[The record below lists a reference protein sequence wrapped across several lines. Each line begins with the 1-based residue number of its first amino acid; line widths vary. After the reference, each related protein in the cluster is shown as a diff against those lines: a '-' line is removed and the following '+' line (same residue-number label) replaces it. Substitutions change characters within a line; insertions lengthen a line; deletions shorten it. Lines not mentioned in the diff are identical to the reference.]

1 MVSAR
6 RRACKSTSPMPEG
19 PEIRRAADALAAAV
33 VGAPLVTVWFHDR
46 ALKKYERV
54 LRGRRVESIEP
65 RGKALLTHF
74 DYGLTLYT
82 HNQLYGVWR
91 VAKAGTRPRTR
102 RSLRIVLETSENA
115 ILLYSATDIAIWST
129 DALGA
134 HPFLARLGPD
144 VLDPAFD
151 VAAAK
156 ARLADPRFA
165 RRNLGA
171 LLLDQEFLAGLGNYL
186 RVEILW
192 QAKLGPER
200 RPADLDAR
208 ERTRLAEAI
217 VDVPMR
223 SYRWRTKSRAK
234 ALQKTAF
241 RFRAYHR
248 AGQPCERCG
257 SAIVRTTVASR
268 PFYSCPFCQSSR
280 EPGAKTARKK
290 AAPRRSR

>member
-1 MVSAR
+1 
-6 RRACKSTSPMPEG
+6 MPEG
-19 PEIRRAADALAAAV
+19 PEIRRAADALAAAI
-33 VGAPLVTVWFHDR
+33 VGEPLVTVWFHDR

-54 LRGRRVESIEP
+54 LRGRRIESIEP

-115 ILLYSATDIAIWST
+115 ILLYSATDIAIWKT
-129 DALGA
+129 DDIGS
-134 HPFLARLGPD
+134 HPFLARIGPD

-156 ARLADPRFA
+156 ARLVDRRFA

-192 QAKLGPER
+192 QAKLAPER

-217 VDVPMR
+217 LDVPVR
-223 SYRWRTKSRAK
+223 SYRMRTNSRAK

-248 AGQPCERCG
+248 AGKPCERCG
-257 SAIVRTTVASR
+257 SAIVRATVASR
-268 PFYSCPFCQSSR
+268 PFHFCPLCQ
-280 EPGAKTARKK
+280 KTPDAAMKRALRPAR
-290 AAPRRSR
+290 S

>member
-1 MVSAR
+1 
-6 RRACKSTSPMPEG
+6 MPEG
-19 PEIRRAADALAAAV
+19 PEIRRAADALAAAI
-33 VGAPLVTVWFHDR
+33 VGEPLVTVWFHDP

-54 LRGRRVESIEP
+54 LRGRRIESIEP

-91 VAKAGTRPRTR
+91 VAKAGARPRTR
-102 RSLRIVLETSENA
+102 RSLRVVLETAENA
-115 ILLYSATDIAIWST
+115 ILLYSATDIAIWKT
-129 DALGA
+129 DDIGA
-134 HPFLARLGPD
+134 HPFLARIGPD

-151 VAAAK
+151 VAAAT
-156 ARLADPRFA
+156 ARLMDPRFA

-192 QAKLGPER
+192 QAKLAPER

-217 VDVPMR
+217 LDVPVR
-223 SYRWRTKSRAK
+223 SYRMRTNSRAK
-234 ALQKTAF
+234 AQQKTAF

-248 AGQPCERCG
+248 AGKPCERCG

-268 PFYSCPFCQSSR
+268 PFHFCPLCQ
-280 EPGAKTARKK
+280 KTPDAAMKRALRPAR
-290 AAPRRSR
+290 S

>member
-1 MVSAR
+1 
-6 RRACKSTSPMPEG
+6 MPEG

-33 VGAPLVTVWFHDR
+33 VGTPLASVWFHDP

-54 LRGRRVESIEP
+54 LRGRRIESIEP
-65 RGKALLTHF
+65 RGKALLTRF
-74 DYGLTLYT
+74 DNGLTLYS

-91 VAKAGTRPRTR
+91 VANAGERPRTQ
-102 RSLRIVLETSENA
+102 RSLRVALETADKA
-115 ILLYSATDIAIWST
+115 ILLYSATDISIWRT
-129 DALGA
+129 DAIDA
-134 HPFLARLGPD
+134 HPFLARIGPD
-144 VLDPAFD
+144 VLDPTFD
-151 VAAAK
+151 VDAAK

-171 LLLDQEFLAGLGNYL
+171 LLLDQAFLAGLGNYL

-192 QAKLGPER
+192 QAALAPELK
-200 RPADLDAR
+200 PIDLDAHQR
-208 ERTRLAEAI
+208 AELAAAI

-234 ALQKTAF
+234 ALQKTSF

-248 AGQPCERCG
+248 AGKPCERCG

-268 PFYSCPFCQSSR
+268 PFYFCPLCQNT
-280 EPGAKTARKK
+280 PGRARKRG
-290 AAPRRSR
+290 ARSART

>member
-1 MVSAR
+1 
-6 RRACKSTSPMPEG
+6 MPEG

-33 VGAPLVTVWFHDR
+33 VGTPLASVWFHDP
-46 ALKKYERV
+46 ALKKYERA
-54 LRGRRVESIEP
+54 LRGRRIESIEP
-65 RGKALLTHF
+65 RGKALLTRF
-74 DYGLTLYT
+74 DNGLTLYS

-91 VAKAGTRPRTR
+91 VAKSGERPRTR
-102 RSLRIVLETSENA
+102 RSLRVALETDEHA
-115 ILLYSATDIAIWST
+115 ILLYSATDISIWKT
-129 DALGA
+129 DAIGA
-134 HPFLARLGPD
+134 HPFLARIGPD

-151 VAAAK
+151 VAAAT
-156 ARLADPRFA
+156 ARLDDPLFA

-171 LLLDQEFLAGLGNYL
+171 LLLDQAFLAGLGNYL

-192 QAKLGPER
+192 QAELAPER
-200 RPADLDAR
+200 RPADLDAP
-208 ERTRLAEAI
+208 ERARLAQAI

-248 AGQPCERCG
+248 AGKPCERCG

-268 PFYSCPFCQSSR
+268 PFYFCPLCQNT
-280 EPGAKTARKK
+280 PAR
-290 AAPRRSR
+290 APRRKQRAAGT

>member
-1 MVSAR
+1 
-6 RRACKSTSPMPEG
+6 MPEG

-33 VGAPLVTVWFHDR
+33 VGEPLVTVWFHDR
-46 ALKKYERV
+46 ALKRYERV
-54 LRGRRVESIEP
+54 LRGRRIESIEP

-82 HNQLYGVWR
+82 HNQLYGLWR
-91 VAKAGTRPRTR
+91 VAKAGERPRTR
-102 RSLRIVLETSENA
+102 RSLRIVLETADNA
-115 ILLYSATDIAIWST
+115 ILLYSATDIAIWKT
-129 DALGA
+129 DELGA
-134 HPFLARLGPD
+134 HPFLARIGPD

-156 ARLADPRFA
+156 ARLEDARFA

-171 LLLDQEFLAGLGNYL
+171 LLLDQAFLAGLGNYL

-200 RPADLDAR
+200 RPIDLDAR

-217 VDVPMR
+217 VDVPVR
-223 SYRWRTKSRAK
+223 SYRTRTKSRAK

-248 AGQPCERCG
+248 AGKPCERCG
-257 SAIVRTTVASR
+257 TAIVRTSVASR
-268 PFYSCPFCQSSR
+268 PFYFCPLCQKSR
-280 EPGAKTARKK
+280 EPRAKIARKTAT
-290 AAPRRSR
+290 PRRSR